1 MSQTISLTTII
12 LCGGAGTRLW
22 PLSRKAM
29 PKQFARLLPGGSL
42 FQGAVERA
50 RAIGS
55 RVMVAANEGQSS
67 IAAAQLASLGVL
79 DYGSMVEPVGRNT
92 APAIALACMA
102 LEPGEVVLVAP
113 SDHLIRGLPEYLAA
127 ATRGTELA
135 KQGRIVTFGIA
146 PAYAETG
153 YGYIEADGEAV
164 RSFKEKPD
172 AETAARYV
180 ASGRYYWN
188 SGMFCFMA
196 GSFLSELE
204 RYAPEVYAACKAA
217 YERAPEKAPLRPAA
231 EDMAAIPSISV
242 DYAVMEKSGLVSCV
256 PCPSSMG
263 WSDLGSYD
271 ALYGELCPQNGDGGS
286 VEGQRSD
293 SGGQSSACVGS
304 PEPVLVASNGSLV
317 YASGRRVVLVG
328 VEDLVVVDTPDALL
342 VARRGDT
349 QSVKDAVEALKEID
363 PGLL

>member
-22 PLSRKAM
+22 PLSRKAL
-29 PKQFARLLPGGSL
+29 PKQFAALLPGGSL
-42 FQGAVERA
+42 FQGAVRRA
-50 RAIGS
+50 LALGS

-67 IAAAQLASLGVL
+67 VSAEQLAALGVRE
-79 DYGSMVEPVGRNT
+79 YGSMVEPVGRNT

-102 LEPGEVVLVAP
+102 LDPGEVVLVAP

-172 AETAARYV
+172 AATAARYV

-196 GSFLSELE
+196 GTFLSELE
-204 RYAPEVYAACKAA
+204 RHAPEVRGLQGGLRTRSREGAAPAHG
-217 YERAPEKAPLRPAA
+217 RRHGHHPVHQRRLR
-231 EDMAAIPSISV
+231 
-242 DYAVMEKSGLVSCV
+242 
-256 PCPSSMG
+256 
-263 WSDLGSYD
+263 
-271 ALYGELCPQNGDGGS
+271 GDGEERPRLLRALP
-286 VEGQRSD
+286 VEHGLERPGQLRR
-293 SGGQSSACVGS
+293 ALRRALS
-304 PEPVLVASNGSLV
+304 PNR
-317 YASGRRVVLVG
+317 GRRIN
-328 VEDLVVVDTPDALL
+328 
-342 VARRGDT
+342 RGT
-349 QSVKDAVEALKEID
+349 EL
-363 PGLL
+363 

>member
-1 MSQTISLTTII
+1 MNKTTSLTTII

-22 PLSRKAM
+22 PLSRKAL
-29 PKQFARLLPGGSL
+29 PKQFAALLPGGSL
-42 FQGAVERA
+42 FQGAVRRA
-50 RAIGS
+50 LALGS

-67 IAAAQLASLGVL
+67 VSAEQLAALGVRE
-79 DYGSMVEPVGRNT
+79 YGSMVEPVGRNT

-102 LEPGEVVLVAP
+102 LDPGEVVLVAP

-135 KQGRIVTFGIA
+135 KQGRIVTFGIE
-146 PAYAETG
+146 PSYAETG
-153 YGYIEADGEAV
+153 YGYIEADGEDV

-188 SGMFCFMA
+188 SGMFCFAA
-196 GSFLSELE
+196 GTFLSELE
-204 RYAPEVYAACKAA
+204 RHAPEVYAACRAA
-217 YERAPEKAPLRPAA
+217 YDRAPCKAPLRPAA

-242 DYAVMEKSGLVSCV
+242 DYAVMEKSDRVSCV
-256 PCPSSMG
+256 PCPASMG

-286 VEGQRSD
+286 VEGQ
-293 SGGQSSACVGS
+293 SSATVGS
-304 PEPVLVASNGSLV
+304 PEPVLVASSGNLV
-317 YASGRRVVLVG
+317 YSSGRRVVLVG

-342 VARRGDT
+342 VTKRGDT
-349 QSVKDAVEALKEID
+349 QRVKYAVEALKKVD
-363 PGLL
+363 PRLL

>member
-1 MSQTISLTTII
+1 MSAKPSVTTII

-22 PLSRKAM
+22 PLSRKAL
-29 PKQFARLLPGGSL
+29 PKQFAALLPGGSL
-42 FQGAVERA
+42 FQGAVRRA
-50 RAIGS
+50 LALGS

-67 IAAAQLASLGVL
+67 IAAEQLAALGVRE
-79 DYGSMVEPVGRNT
+79 YGSMVEPVGRNT

-127 ATRGTELA
+127 AARGTELA
-135 KQGRIVTFGIA
+135 MQGRIVTFGIA

-172 AETAARYV
+172 AETAARYA

-188 SGMFCFMA
+188 SGMFCFAA
-196 GSFLSELE
+196 GTFLSELE
-204 RYAPEVYAACKAA
+204 RHAPEVYAACKAA

-242 DYAVMEKSGLVSCV
+242 DYAVMEKSDRVSCV
-256 PCPSSMG
+256 PCPAAMG

-271 ALYGELCPQNGDGGS
+271 ALYGELRPRSGDNAS
-286 VEGQRSD
+286 VEGQ
-293 SGGQSSACVGS
+293 SSATGGS
-304 PEPVLVASNGSLV
+304 PEPVLVASNGNLV
-317 YASGRRVVLVG
+317 YSSGRRVVLVG

-342 VARRGDT
+342 VAKRGDT
-349 QSVKDAVEALKEID
+349 QRVKDAVEALKEID